1 VEAASDEL
9 AQDDGDLASRT
20 VFRQDAKGDRTHLIV
35 AAPFSIVPTFAS
47 PTSTDCSPEPALSR
61 AG

>member
-35 AAPFSIVPTFAS
+35 AAPISIVPTFA
-47 PTSTDCSPEPALSR
+47 STDCSPEPALSR